1 MIKFKSLS
9 VKNFLSVGNTPITL
23 DLSGSGKKVLCLG
36 KNGSGKSSILI
47 DGITFALFGKS
58 YRNINK
64 PQLVNSI
71 NEKDCVTEIEFDIDG
86 KGAFK
91 VIRGIAPSILE
102 IYQNGTIINIDSAR
116 KDYQRY
122 LEQHILG
129 MNYE

>member
-71 NEKDCVTEIEFDIDG
+71 NEKDCVAEIEFDID
-86 KGAFK
+86 
-91 VIRGIAPSILE
+91 
-102 IYQNGTIINIDSAR
+102 
-116 KDYQRY
+116 
-122 LEQHILG
+122 
-129 MNYE
+129 